1 MKKLNY
7 LSFAFLALFVS
18 NTIFLSSCKEKKKE
32 EENIETTSDETLESA
47 EDAAAWE
54 AAEATLTDVDTLAL
68 PDKLTMLNDSVAVTW
83 NRLLSAEREK
93 NDMLE
98 KFIREANYVE
108 GFNGKELLDKLEAER
123 KALLKLRYDKT
134 TMQKAEVMDAYDRKL
149 AEIQKL
155 VKQIKESNP
164 ELERYPVPYSVITY
178 FNQLDNT
185 DFMLRKDY
193 SDYASQLNDLLKT
206 KKDEI
211 PTLGEQFAKIK
222 PAPKFVYGD
231 LN

>member
-1 MKKLNY
+1 MKKINY
-7 LSFAFLALFVS
+7 LSFAFLALFMS
-18 NTIFLSSCKEKKKE
+18 SMFFLSSCKEKKKE
-32 EENIETTSDETLESA
+32 ESVETTIDENLESA

-54 AAEATLTDVDTLAL
+54 KAQATMKDVDTLAL
-68 PDKLTMLNDSVAVTW
+68 PDKLTMLNDSVVVTW
-83 NRLLSAEREK
+83 NRLLAAEREK

-98 KFIREANYVE
+98 KFIREANYIE
-108 GFNGKELLDKLEAER
+108 GFKGKELLDKLEVER
-123 KALLKLRYDKT
+123 KALLKLRYDEN
-134 TMQKAEVMDAYDRKL
+134 TMQKAEVMDAYDKKL
-149 AEIQKL
+149 VEVQTL
-155 VKQIKESNP
+155 VKQIKENNP

-178 FNQLDNT
+178 FGSLDNT

-193 SDYASQLNDLLKT
+193 SDYANQLNELLMT

-211 PTLGEQFAKIK
+211 PTLGEQFVKIK

>member
-1 MKKLNY
+1 MKKINY
-7 LSFAFLALFVS
+7 LSLVLLLFFLG
-18 NTIFLSSCKEKKKE
+18 NTVFLSSCKEKKKE
-32 EENIETTSDETLESA
+32 EENVETTMDETLESP

-54 AAEATLTDVDTLAL
+54 AAQATLTDVDTLAL
-68 PDKLTMLNDSVAVTW
+68 PDRLTMLNDSVMVTW
-83 NRLLSAEREK
+83 NRLLSSEREK

-98 KFIREANYVE
+98 KFIREANYIE
-108 GFNGKELLDKLEAER
+108 GFKGKELLDKLEIER
-123 KALLKLRYDKT
+123 KALLKLRYNET
-134 TMQKAEVMDAYDRKL
+134 TMQKAEVMDAYDKKL

-178 FNQLDNT
+178 FGQLDNT
-185 DFMLRKDY
+185 DFMLRKGY
-193 SDYASQLNDLLKT
+193 TDYANQLNELLMT

-211 PTLGEQFAKIK
+211 PTLGEQFVKIK